1 MKPLV
6 VYLAYE
12 PLGKKYLENFLKF
25 YKKFDSGIEHDLLI
39 CFKQFKKEK
48 INDWK
53 KILINKSV
61 DFIGFNDDFEK
72 NDFDIG
78 SYFRVAEK
86 YSDRLILFLNTYTIP
101 VTNNWLK
108 IYLNHYERKTII
120 GATGSMASLPSQF
133 FNFFFNQHTKLQQI
147 IWGLKHLI
155 HVQLF
160 PNPHIRTTAFFL
172 DAKDFL
178 SLKYNKEKF
187 TKKIETNYFESGRN
201 GISNQLIKRGFK
213 LLIINSDNNKFNIND
228 WKKSE
233 TYCLGN
239 QSKLIFKDNR
249 TEEYENADYFEKN
262 KRIKFC
268 WGDI

>member
-1 MKPLV
+1 M
-6 VYLAYE
+6 
-12 PLGKKYLENFLKF
+12 
-25 YKKFDSGIEHDLLI
+25 
-39 CFKQFKKEK
+39 
-48 INDWK
+48 
-53 KILINKSV
+53 
-61 DFIGFNDDFEK
+61 
-72 NDFDIG
+72 
-78 SYFRVAEK
+78 
-86 YSDRLILFLNTYTIP
+86 
-101 VTNNWLK
+101 
-108 IYLNHYERKTII
+108 
-120 GATGSMASLPSQF
+120 
-133 FNFFFNQHTKLQQI
+133 
-147 IWGLKHLI
+147 
-155 HVQLF
+155 
-160 PNPHIRTTAFFL
+160 

-233 TYCLGN
+233 TYCLSN